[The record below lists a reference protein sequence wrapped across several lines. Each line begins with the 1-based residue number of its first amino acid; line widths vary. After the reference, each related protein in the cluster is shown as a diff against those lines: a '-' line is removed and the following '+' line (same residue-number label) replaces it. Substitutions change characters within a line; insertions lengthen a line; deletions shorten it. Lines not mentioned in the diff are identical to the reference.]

1 MSGKLKPMI
10 ITYIAALLVFLAL
23 DAIWLGFIARD
34 FFVEQMGP
42 LLRDDP
48 NFVVAALFYL
58 VFVAGILYFAVIP
71 GLREGSLMVAVL
83 NGAFLGLLAYGT
95 YDITNLAVLKG
106 YPPLLAA
113 VDMAWGTFLSG
124 LTAGAGYYAA
134 KNFGWSVV

>member
-1 MSGKLKPMI
+1 MI
-10 ITYIAALLVFLAL
+10 VTYIAALLVFLAM
-23 DAIWLGFIARD
+23 DALWLGVIARN

-48 NFVVAALFYL
+48 NFLVAALFYL
-58 VFVAGILYFAVIP
+58 VFVAGILYFAVAA
-71 GLREGSLMVAVL
+71 GLREGSLMVAIL

-113 VDMAWGTFLSG
+113 VDMAWGTFVSG
-124 LTAGAGYYAA
+124 VTAGAGYYAA
-134 KNFGWSVV
+134 KTFAWTLS

>member
-1 MSGKLKPMI
+1 MI
-10 ITYIAALLVFLAL
+10 VTYFVSLFVFLII
-23 DAIWLGFIARD
+23 DAVWLGFIARD
-34 FFVEQMGP
+34 FFVTQMGP

-58 VFVAGILYFAVIP
+58 VFVAGILYFAVLA

-106 YPPLLAA
+106 YPPILAA

-134 KNFGWSVV
+134 KTFGWSVA

>member
-1 MSGKLKPMI
+1 MI
-10 ITYIAALLVFLAL
+10 ATYFAALFVFLAM
-23 DAIWLGFIARD
+23 DALWLGVVARN

-58 VFVAGILYFAVIP
+58 VFVAGILYFAVVA
-71 GLREGSLMVAVL
+71 GLREGSLFVAVL

-95 YDITNLAVLKG
+95 YDITNLSVLKG
-106 YPPLLAA
+106 YPALLAI
-113 VDMAWGTFLSG
+113 VDMSWGTFLSG

-134 KNFGWSVV
+134 KTFGWSVV